1 MKANERVGIFRA
13 GNLKILR
20 FLHRSQG
27 SLPSS
32 MKLYIAI
39 VLQSFCCRR
48 GRATAKIG
56 VGRQAAAA
64 AASPRIANASFAT
77 LGFQGFE
84 GKKKKRGDQNFTALQ
99 TRGESHLNS
108 CYSNNYD
115 APRFYFILLR
125 EEETGHWMERIIANS
140 CVLATFRGGKY
151 ITRNVSSA

>member
-1 MKANERVGIFRA
+1 MAGESERKSGDFQS
-13 GNLKILR
+13 GKFENSP
-20 FLHRSQG
+20 F
-27 SLPSS
+27 PSS
-32 MKLYIAI
+32 FNRFVAKFDEIVHRDRFAKLLLSAWASYGQDRRRQQQQQVRGSPTP
-39 VLQSFCCRR
+39 VLL
-48 GRATAKIG
+48 
-56 VGRQAAAA
+56 RQVSK
-64 AASPRIANASFAT
+64 AS
-77 LGFQGFE
+77 E